1 MKKRVLMINVIAAM
15 LATGVNAADVKLD
28 AEKLKEIKANTKI
41 LQNPTLHL
49 KDAIDKDSVYFLK
62 LEARSQRGSRVLNAF
77 LDKKTGAVYFGE
89 GYDKNGAKMTF
100 PKEAKIIKDGISFS
114 YGTGTKDLYL
124 VTDPECPYCVKFEK
138 ELKGKLKEYRVHVIL
153 YPLSFHKKAPAMVE
167 WVLQGKTEEEK
178 KERLDQIMLQKSTEY
193 KALITD
199 AKKPFKYTEEVQKS
213 VTKALKAVQELGA
226 RGTPATFD
234 AAFNPVPRSA
244 LLGTVPAPKKGTPK
258 KVEKKTPV
266 KENVPKK

>member
-1 MKKRVLMINVIAAM
+1 MKKRVFIINLLTAVI
-15 LATGVNAADVKLD
+15 ATGVNAADVKLD
-28 AEKLKEIKANTKI
+28 AAKLKEIKANTKI
-41 LQNPTLHL
+41 LQNPTLQL

-89 GYDKNGAKMTF
+89 GYDKDGNKMTF

-138 ELKGKLKEYRVHVIL
+138 AVKGKLKEYTVHVIL

-167 WVLQGKTEEEK
+167 WILQGKTDVEK

-193 KALITD
+193 KSLITD
-199 AKKPFKYTEEVQKS
+199 AKKPFTYTPEIQKS
-213 VTKALKAVQELGA
+213 INKALKSAQELGA

-234 AAFNPVPRSA
+234 AEFNPVPRSA
-244 LLGTVPAPKKGTPK
+244 LLGMVPDPKKGAPKKI
-258 KVEKKTPV
+258 EKKIPI